1 MDHEI
6 WLEPRRRRLF
16 TARETAVI
24 LAISLAITTGLMPFI
39 G

>member
-1 MDHEI
+1 MDEEI
-6 WLEPRRRRLF
+6 LLEPRRRHLF

-24 LAISLAITTGLMPFI
+24 VAISLAITTGLMPFI